1 MRYAFVLAL
10 FFLFCSSAAAD
21 DAASWAEVYRQVS
34 QSSIEDVSVE
44 KLAVAALKGV
54 SKVDKNLR
62 LGNDDTRLTLY
73 YKGRVVKVLRK
84 PEDRSDVLAWGKMTA
99 QIEEAVLQKSEQAA
113 LRDFEMPSLLGAEMV
128 KVLDK
133 DSKFYADL
141 DEVSGEKA
149 ARKRLFAAR
158 VEKDVLILKPAV
170 FNKQTFQRIKEALE
184 ENSTA
189 KAVVLDLRGCPG
201 GMPGAAIETADLFL
215 DGGIIAMSFGK
226 EADVETYY
234 NATSKE
240 KPLLMSLFV
249 LVDSDTASAAEVLAA
264 ALQEQGRA
272 TLIGTQT
279 RGKFSKQKLVGLPDG
294 GVLAVTDGF
303 FTTPAGN
310 RLHGTGISPDLC
322 TFGQKDDAD
331 VVIQSGVSCSG
342 ESRENSSVELETAL
356 FLAEKQDSFG
366 DFKPKSEK

>member
-1 MRYAFVLAL
+1 MKYALVLAV
-10 FFLFCSSAAAD
+10 FFLFCASAVAD
-21 DAASWAEVYRQVS
+21 DAASWAEIYRQVS
-34 QSSIEDVSVE
+34 KSSIEDVSVE

-54 SKVDKNLR
+54 SKADKNLR
-62 LGNDDTRLTLY
+62 LADDDTRLTLY

-84 PEDRSDVLAWGKMTA
+84 PEDRSDARAWGKITA
-99 QIEEAVLQKSEQAA
+99 QIEEVVRQKSEQAA
-113 LRDFEMPSLLGAEMV
+113 LRDFEMPSLLGSEIV

-133 DSKFYADL
+133 DSKFYADM
-141 DEVSGEKA
+141 DEISGEKA
-149 ARKRLFAAR
+149 ARRRLFASR
-158 VEKDVLILKPAV
+158 VEKNVLILKPAV

-184 ENSTA
+184 ENSGV

-215 DGGIIAMSFGK
+215 DGGITAISFGK

-234 NATSKE
+234 NATSKDR
-240 KPLLMSLFV
+240 PLLIPLFV

-272 TLIGTQT
+272 KLIGTQT
-279 RGKFSKQKLVGLPDG
+279 RGKFSKQKLVGLSDG

-303 FTTPAGN
+303 FATPAGN
-310 RLHGTGISPDLC
+310 HLHGKGISPDFC

-331 VVIQSGVSCSG
+331 VVVSSGTSCSG

-356 FLAEKQDSFG
+356 FLAEKQDSFS